1 MNINNSLQHLQ
12 NTLAN
17 TDLGQARHIPLSPD
31 VSPANAI
38 DASQHQQHHQQQLL
52 VDASDQY
59 LKPVARSTTPSSMG
73 SRRSSVSSNGSKLG
87 NTFVSKLHE
96 MVNDSQYQHLI
107 SWNFSGTSF
116 VVCNI
121 MEFSRELLPKHFKHN
136 NFSSFVRQLN
146 MYGFHKVNKSPRG
159 HRTMAENQIWE
170 FSHPKFIRD
179 RPDLLDQIKRKT
191 MESESLRREAG
202 DLHANF
208 IMLQVSHT
216 DLVKRVNHLQENL
229 SEVIRELAE
238 TRKKQANQENV
249 VRQLLQILKQN
260 NANVSI
266 PSELDIEAAMSSHQS
281 TRPSIFI
288 SDHDT
293 NSLLQPDLNYSA
305 SMSTLGTQLQ
315 LSPNS
320 FIGGVSAS
328 PSPTSPIP
336 QIGQMGAVLHHSTS
350 SPSLSISS
358 NNNGSNSNG
367 NGNGNSGQHANQHQ
381 HQHQHQHQQQTQHQH
396 QHQQNP
402 HQQHSAANAHQ
413 SSQQSLRSAL
423 AGGDSLDVY
432 GRTVATP
439 LGPSQSASAALA
451 GIHASQF
458 YSTGAGAS
466 LSNSS
471 LSSSDMKGMYD
482 R

>member
-1 MNINNSLQHLQ
+1 MNHSLHHLQ
-12 NTLAN
+12 STLAN
-17 TDLGQARHIPLSPD
+17 TDLNGGRQLPLSPD
-31 VSPANAI
+31 VSHAAAAM
-38 DASQHQQHHQQQLL
+38 DASNPQLL
-52 VDASDQY
+52 MDPSDQY
-59 LKPVARSTTPSSMG
+59 LKPVARSTTPSSME

-96 MVNDSQYQHLI
+96 MVNDNQYQHLI

-179 RPDLLDQIKRKT
+179 RSDLLDQIKRKT

-202 DLHANF
+202 DLHASF
-208 IMLQVSHT
+208 VMLQVSHT
-216 DLVKRVNHLQENL
+216 DLVKRVHHLQENL
-229 SEVIRELAE
+229 GEVIRELGE
-238 TRKKQANQENV
+238 TRKKQATQEAV
-249 VRQLLQILKQN
+249 VRQLLHVLKQN
-260 NANVSI
+260 NVNVNI
-266 PSELDIEAAMSSHQS
+266 PTDIDIDATLGSQA

-293 NSLLQPDLNYSA
+293 TSLLQPELSYST
-305 SMSTLGTQLQ
+305 SMSSLGTQLQ

-320 FIGGVSAS
+320 FIGGVSGS
-328 PSPTSPIP
+328 PGPSSPIP
-336 QIGQMGAVLHHSTS
+336 QLQQLGTQLHHSTS
-350 SPSLSISS
+350 NPSLHLSA
-358 NNNGSNSNG
+358 G
-367 NGNGNSGQHANQHQ
+367 
-381 HQHQHQHQQQTQHQH
+381 QQQQQQQQQHI
-396 QHQQNP
+396 QQQQQQRAQQQARFDQQQQQQQQGQQQGQQQ
-402 HQQHSAANAHQ
+402 QQHSGNTAHQ

-423 AGGDSLDVY
+423 AGGDSLSVY
-432 GRTVATP
+432 GRAVGSP
-439 LGPSQSASAALA
+439 LSASPASPSALS
-451 GIHASQF
+451 GISGSQF
-458 YSTGAGAS
+458 YSTGPS
-466 LSNSS
+466 TS
-471 LSSSDMKGMYD
+471 LSSSSLASTDMKDLYS

>member
-1 MNINNSLQHLQ
+1 MNMNLNIGGGANSSGSSLQHLHD
-12 NTLAN
+12 TFAAAA
-17 TDLGQARHIPLSPD
+17 DFGQGRSIPLSPD
-31 VSPANAI
+31 VSSAHAL
-38 DASQHQQHHQQQLL
+38 DAGQQLM
-52 VDASDQY
+52 VDTSDQY
-59 LKPVARSTTPSSMG
+59 LKPIARSTTPSSME
-73 SRRSSVSSNGSKLG
+73 SRRSSVSSNSSKLG

-202 DLHANF
+202 DLHANYV
-208 IMLQVSHT
+208 MLQVAHT
-216 DLVKRVNHLQENL
+216 DLVKRVHILQETL
-229 SEVIRELAE
+229 SDVNRDLTE
-238 TRKKQANQENV
+238 TRKRQAVQEGII
-249 VRQLLQILKQN
+249 RQLLHALKQS
-260 NANVSI
+260 NASLSI
-266 PSELDIEAAMSSHQS
+266 PSDLDLEAAIGSQA

-293 NSLLQPDLNYSA
+293 NSLLHPELGYSA
-305 SMSTLGTQLQ
+305 SMSTLSSQLQ
-315 LSPNS
+315 LGPGN
-320 FIGGVSAS
+320 FIGGVPAS
-328 PSPTSPIP
+328 SSPTSPLP
-336 QIGQMGAVLHHSTS
+336 HMGQMGAALHHSNS
-350 SPSLSISS
+350 NPSLGLGGHVHQMHHHHHHSQQSQQQQQ
-358 NNNGSNSNG
+358 
-367 NGNGNSGQHANQHQ
+367 QHSQQ
-381 HQHQHQHQQQTQHQH
+381 QQSQHQHQQSHH
-396 QHQQNP
+396 GGPAPN
-402 HQQHSAANAHQ
+402 Q
-413 SSQQSLRSAL
+413 SSQQSLRTAL
-423 AGGDSLDVY
+423 AGGDNLNVY
-432 GRTVATP
+432 GRAVATT
-439 LGPSQSASAALA
+439 LGASQSPSAALSGMSA
-451 GIHASQF
+451 TSF
-458 YSTGAGAS
+458 YAAGAGNS

-471 LSSSDMKGMYD
+471 LSSTDMKDMYN

>member
-1 MNINNSLQHLQ
+1 MNLNISGNVSDSGGNGGGSSRSSHSATLQRLHDS
-12 NTLAN
+12 LAN
-17 TDLGQARHIPLSPD
+17 ADFSQGGTIPLSPD
-31 VSPANAI
+31 VSSAHSLDPN
-38 DASQHQQHHQQQLL
+38 QQLF

-59 LKPVARSTTPSSMG
+59 LKPIVRSTTPSSIE
-73 SRRSSVSSNGSKLG
+73 SRRSSVSSNGSKVS

-170 FSHPKFIRD
+170 FSHSKFIRD
-179 RPDLLDQIKRKT
+179 RPDLLEQIKRKT

-208 IMLQVSHT
+208 VMLQVSHT
-216 DLVKRVNHLQENL
+216 DLVKRVHHLQENL

-238 TRKKQANQENV
+238 TRKKQALQENV
-249 VRQLLQILKQN
+249 IRQLLQSLRQN
-260 NANVSI
+260 SANISI
-266 PSELDIEAAMSSHQS
+266 PPELDIEAAISGSQAQ
-281 TRPSIFI
+281 RPSIFI

-293 NSLLQPDLNYSA
+293 NSLLHHSDLGSYSA

-315 LSPNS
+315 LGS
-320 FIGGVSAS
+320 GGFMGSVNAS
-328 PSPTSPIP
+328 PSPTSPI
-336 QIGQMGAVLHHSTS
+336 GNMGPLGATLHHSTS
-350 SPSLSISS
+350 HPSLSIAAHSQ
-358 NNNGSNSNG
+358 
-367 NGNGNSGQHANQHQ
+367 QHRS
-381 HQHQHQHQQQTQHQH
+381 QQQ
-396 QHQQNP
+396 QQ
-402 HQQHSAANAHQ
+402 QQQQQQ
-413 SSQQSLRSAL
+413 SSQQSLRTAL
-423 AGGDSLDVY
+423 AGGNDSLGVY
-432 GRTVATP
+432 GRTIPSP
-439 LGPSQSASAALA
+439 LLAPQHPSSPMPGLPGSP
-451 GIHASQF
+451 F
-458 YSTGAGAS
+458 YGAGAGNS

-471 LSSSDMKGMYD
+471 LSSTDMKDLYN